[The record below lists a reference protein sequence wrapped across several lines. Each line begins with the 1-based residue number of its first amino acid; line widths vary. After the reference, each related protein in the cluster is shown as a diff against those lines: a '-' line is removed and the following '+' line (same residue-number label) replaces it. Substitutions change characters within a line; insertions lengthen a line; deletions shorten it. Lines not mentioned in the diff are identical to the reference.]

1 MKRIILGLSLATL
14 FINTSCKKC
23 KSCSYTYTS
32 TSIVQG
38 VNGEETLEETLTGYV
53 IDEDGANLTQECIK
67 NSESYTIDLA
77 YDLEKEN
84 TTLDDFEIICV
95 DS

>member
-1 MKRIILGLSLATL
+1 MKRIILGLSLVTL
-14 FINTSCKKC
+14 VINTSCKKC
-23 KSCSYTYTS
+23 KSCSYTYTK

-38 VNGEETLEETLTGYV
+38 VNGEETIEETLTGYAV
-53 IDEDGANLTQECIK
+53 NDQGLAFKQECIK
-67 NSESYTIDLA
+67 SKESFTIDVA

-84 TTLDDFEIICV
+84 TTLDDFKIVCV

>member
-23 KSCSYTYTS
+23 KSCSYTYS
-32 TSIVQG
+32 KTSIVQG
-38 VNGEETLEETLTGYV
+38 INGEETISETLIGYV
-53 IDEDGANLTQECIK
+53 VDSDGQQLKQECIK
-67 NSESYTIDLA
+67 SSESYTINVA

-84 TTLDDFEIICV
+84 TTLDDFEITCV